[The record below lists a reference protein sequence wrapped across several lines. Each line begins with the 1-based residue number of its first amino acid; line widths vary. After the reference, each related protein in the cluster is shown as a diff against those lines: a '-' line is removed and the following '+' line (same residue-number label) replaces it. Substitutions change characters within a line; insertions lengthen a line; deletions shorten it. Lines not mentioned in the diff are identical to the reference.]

1 MKSEVIK
8 AKFLCK
14 NAMSI
19 SDNQIYEKGK
29 IYDGFYETYS
39 WEDGYKT
46 NGGWKTY
53 WVIDNKNIKHKI
65 NRSIFN
71 AVFYD
76 VDETRDIRINEILN

>member
-46 NGGWKTY
+46 NGGWK
-53 WVIDNKNIKHKI
+53 
-65 NRSIFN
+65 RSSL
-71 AVFYD
+71 
-76 VDETRDIRINEILN
+76 ETF